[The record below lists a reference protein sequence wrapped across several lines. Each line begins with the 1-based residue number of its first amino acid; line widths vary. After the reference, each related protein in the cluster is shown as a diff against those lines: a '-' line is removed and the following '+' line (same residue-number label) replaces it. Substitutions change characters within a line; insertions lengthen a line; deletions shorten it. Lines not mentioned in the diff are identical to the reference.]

1 MICCYH
7 TKAKGQMCK
16 EIIPIFLCVALLL
29 SFTLPEIG
37 DYTIRELIYGVQD
50 TTTVVRGTR
59 IACEIIAVSNPGYVV
74 YTIYDN
80 TACSYSYIYEGS
92 ATHNPD
98 SRHRRFCQIFIKIR
112 DSGQDLKYFK
122 SLEYCEIRSLFAK
135 YRIYSV
141 I

>member
-59 IACEIIAVSNPGYVV
+59 IACEIIVVSNPGYIV
-74 YTIYDN
+74 YTIYEY
-80 TACSYSYIYEGS
+80 TEYSYQFFYKCLDRNVSILILAGFKHVCTFTCDNISRS
-92 ATHNPD
+92 A
-98 SRHRRFCQIFIKIR
+98 
-112 DSGQDLKYFK
+112 K
-122 SLEYCEIRSLFAK
+122 SVF
-135 YRIYSV
+135 
-141 I
+141 

>member
-1 MICCYH
+1 
-7 TKAKGQMCK
+7 MCK

-74 YTIYDN
+74 YTIYDIIDDIIN
-80 TACSYSYIYEGS
+80 I
-92 ATHNPD
+92 
-98 SRHRRFCQIFIKIR
+98 I
-112 DSGQDLKYFK
+112 L
-122 SLEYCEIRSLFAK
+122 CEILEQPCISH
-135 YRIYSV
+135 YVTS
-141 I
+141 

>member
-7 TKAKGQMCK
+7 TKAKGEMCK

-74 YTIYDN
+74 YTIYAAIITSVN
-80 TACSYSYIYEGS
+80 HFNNRQNLLILWTKRYGQF
-92 ATHNPD
+92 TRPF
-98 SRHRRFCQIFIKIR
+98 R
-112 DSGQDLKYFK
+112 SGRL
-122 SLEYCEIRSLFAK
+122 
-135 YRIYSV
+135 
-141 I
+141 